1 MATRY
6 VIVGAGLTGHQAAL
20 ELSRAAPGAT
30 ITLIGSEGGL
40 PYDRTCLS
48 KSVLLQDEPDLEKL
62 ELPGARDYAGQGIE
76 HHPELTVTA
85 INRSARTVVT
95 EDGAS
100 FAYDRLLLAT
110 GSRPRRLMQEG
121 TLHGA
126 YLRVLDESL
135 ALRQAIAR
143 RGNIVVI
150 GGGFIGLETAA
161 AARSNGCDVTV
172 IEASSRL
179 LARGMP
185 HFLSDWTLELHRSR
199 GITFELDTPVDE
211 VCQSGSG
218 WRVSA
223 CGRERTADAVLIGI
237 GVEPNAELA
246 GAAGLTV
253 EDGIVVDTFC
263 RTDDP
268 NIFAAG
274 EVTSHPNRPDGR
286 LRRVESWKTAMD
298 HGIAA
303 ARNMVGTP
311 TPFANVPWFWSDQYD
326 HNIQSV
332 GFPAD
337 GTQFMMVEGATPAAW
352 TLVALDRHDAIVGA
366 VAANRG
372 RDISVL
378 KRAMQAKAQIPPSMR
393 LVDISSEWCTA

>member
-6 VIVGAGLTGHQAAL
+6 LIVGAGLAGHQAAL
-20 ELSRAAPGAT
+20 ELRRAAPGAT
-30 ITLIGSEGGL
+30 ITLIGSESGL
-40 PYDRTCLS
+40 PYDRTSLS
-48 KSVLLQDEPDLEKL
+48 KSVLLQREPDLEKL
-62 ELPGARDYAGQGIE
+62 ELPGARDYAGQGVKY
-76 HHPELTVTA
+76 HPDLTVTA
-85 INRSARTVVT
+85 IDRSARTVVT
-95 EDGAS
+95 EGGAG
-100 FAYDRLLLAT
+100 FAYDKLLLAT
-110 GSRPRRLMQEG
+110 GSRPRRLVQDE
-121 TLHGA
+121 TCHGA

-143 RGNIVVI
+143 RGHIVVI

-161 AARSNGCDVTV
+161 AARVNGCDVTV

-185 HFLSDWTLELHRSR
+185 HFLSDWTLELHRAH

-211 VCQSGSG
+211 VRQSGSG
-218 WRVSA
+218 WLVSA
-223 CGRERTADAVLIGI
+223 GGRERAADAVLIGI
-237 GVEPNAELA
+237 GVVPNAELA
-246 GAAGLTV
+246 GAADLKV
-253 EDGIVVDTFC
+253 EDGIVVDAFC

-274 EVTSHPNRPDGR
+274 EVTSHPNGPDGR

-303 ARNMVGTP
+303 ARNMAGTP

-326 HNIQSV
+326 QNIQSV
-332 GFPAD
+332 GFPAE
-337 GTQFMMVEGATPAAW
+337 GTRFMMVEGATGAAW
-352 TLVALDRHDAIVGA
+352 ALVALDRDEAIIGA

-378 KRAMQAKAQIPPSMR
+378 KRAMQVGRAVPAAMR
-393 LVDISSEWCTA
+393 LVDIPSERCPA